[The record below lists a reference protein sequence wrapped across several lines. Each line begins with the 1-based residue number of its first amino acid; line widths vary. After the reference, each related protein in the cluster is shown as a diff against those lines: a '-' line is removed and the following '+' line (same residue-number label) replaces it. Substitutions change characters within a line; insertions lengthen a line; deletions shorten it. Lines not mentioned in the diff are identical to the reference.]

1 MNHDTSNTE
10 KNNPDH
16 SPAPLEEMG
25 QGTEGYAESILRSLR
40 RIIRAIDQH
49 SRKLSNSYH
58 LTVPQLVCL
67 HQILQNGSITPGK
80 LAKKVFLSQ
89 ATVTG
94 ILDRMEARGLI
105 ERSRNSP
112 DRRRVIVS
120 LTDTGQRMA
129 REMPWPLQERFASRL
144 ASLPDQGQLAID
156 QALKQ
161 IVDMMEAREI
171 EAWPIIGSG
180 AWNEAAEPKRNV
192 LES

>member
-1 MNHDTSNTE
+1 MNYDPSKRKKSAQEPFSLKETNSC
-10 KNNPDH
+10 
-16 SPAPLEEMG
+16 AA
-25 QGTEGYAESILRSLR
+25 GYAESILRSLR

-49 SRKLSNSYH
+49 SRQLSRSYH

-67 HQILQNGSITPGK
+67 HQLLQAGSTTPGN

-89 ATVTG
+89 ATITG

-112 DRRRVIVS
+112 DRRQVIVS
-120 LTDTGQRMA
+120 LTDAGHRMA

-144 ASLPDQGQLAID
+144 ASLPKEGQQAVDQV
-156 QALKQ
+156 LKQ

-180 AWNEAAEPKRNV
+180 AWSEAAEPKRSF
-192 LES
+192 E